1 MRLLYR
7 LVITLAVTLTPILTI
22 WVIIFYAAMVNEIND
37 ETDDSLEDY
46 AETIVRRVLT
56 RSELPS
62 SGDGTNNTYTIELLP
77 ATGEYSN
84 CMDFEDRLVYI
95 PEKQENEPA
104 RVMTLIFSD
113 ENNRK
118 YRLVVSTP
126 TFERDDLLHT
136 VLIHIVALYVLLL
149 ITIMTT
155 TSLVFYFCMRPL
167 YSLLSWLDCYLPGS
181 GVKDMPTANSTI
193 EFRKLTSATYE
204 TIERAEKYMERQKQ
218 FIGNASHELQTP
230 LAVLGTRIEWLID
243 NTQLTEEQ
251 FDELS
256 KMRHSLHRMRRL
268 NSTLLLISKIDNA
281 QFVNKEDVDLAGI
294 ITNELEIYS
303 DIFADKDIRCQTELP
318 QQYIASMDE
327 SLATT
332 MLTNLLKNAFLHSP
346 HGGSISVS
354 IERDTLYVRNTGNE
368 TLDSKR
374 VFDRFYTNG
383 QSGSTGLG
391 LALVKS
397 ISENYGFK
405 AGYHFENNRHLFYIK
420 FK

>member
-1 MRLLYR
+1 
-7 LVITLAVTLTPILTI
+7 
-22 WVIIFYAAMVNEIND
+22 
-37 ETDDSLEDY
+37 
-46 AETIVRRVLT
+46 
-56 RSELPS
+56 
-62 SGDGTNNTYTIELLP
+62 
-77 ATGEYSN
+77 
-84 CMDFEDRLVYI
+84 
-95 PEKQENEPA
+95 
-104 RVMTLIFSD
+104 
-113 ENNRK
+113 
-118 YRLVVSTP
+118 
-126 TFERDDLLHT
+126 
-136 VLIHIVALYVLLL
+136 
-149 ITIMTT
+149 
-155 TSLVFYFCMRPL
+155 
-167 YSLLSWLDCYLPGS
+167 
-181 GVKDMPTANSTI
+181 
-193 EFRKLTSATYE
+193 
-204 TIERAEKYMERQKQ
+204 
-218 FIGNASHELQTP
+218 
-230 LAVLGTRIEWLID
+230 
-243 NTQLTEEQ
+243 
-251 FDELS
+251 
-256 KMRHSLHRMRRL
+256 MRRL

-346 HGGSISVS
+346 HGGSIDVS